1 MKSLYLLRN
10 KKEIAISMTMI
21 EELKAEY
28 QAVFLTI
35 RMLDQI
41 TSKLWSN
48 HRFKALR
55 ANPRI
60 PQGLVNKCHNGKEE
74 KALITTMEETRVNNH

>member
-10 KKEIAISMTMI
+10 EKESAISMTMI

-60 PQGLVNKCHNGKEE
+60 PQGLVYKCHNGKEE
-74 KALITTMEETRVNNH
+74 KAFIATMEEARVNNH

>member
-48 HRFKALR
+48 HRF
-55 ANPRI
+55 
-60 PQGLVNKCHNGKEE
+60 
-74 KALITTMEETRVNNH
+74 

>member
-10 KKEIAISMTMI
+10 EKESAISMTMI
-21 EELKAEY
+21 EELKTEY

-41 TSKLWSN
+41 TSKLWS
-48 HRFKALR
+48 KS
-55 ANPRI
+55 
-60 PQGLVNKCHNGKEE
+60 KTS
-74 KALITTMEETRVNNH
+74 TT